1 MYLNGQTPRKD
12 FENIYVAPNAAV
24 IGDVDLI
31 DLNSV
36 WYGAVLRGDR
46 NGIFVSAYIER
57 KIDILRSLSIALA
70 QDARHMPTIIIRRKL
85 YYVAYHVIICLC
97 CYCEFIRTW
106 LLRKH
111 TNLT

>member
-1 MYLNGQTPRKD
+1 MQLNGQTPRKD

-46 NGIFVSAYIER
+46 NGIFVSIR
-57 KIDILRSLSIALA
+57 IQHSI
-70 QDARHMPTIIIRRKL
+70 HMPMRVLLCGFSIRCNAKCSRNAPN
-85 YYVAYHVIICLC
+85 VHDISVISD
-97 CYCEFIRTW
+97 Y
-106 LLRKH
+106 
-111 TNLT
+111 